1 MIPQET
7 VNRILDAAQIVDVVG
22 DFVTLK
28 KRGANHIACC
38 PFHNEKTP
46 SFSVSASKGIYK
58 CFGCGKSGT
67 AVGFVMEHENM
78 SYTEA
83 LKYLAKK
90 YNIEVVEKEESAE
103 EIAQKQRHESL
114 LLVSEY
120 AGKFF
125 RDSMQ
130 TPEGQAIAYQYFRS
144 RGLEDETIRKYGL
157 GWSPV
162 SRRALA
168 ESARAAGYKEE
179 FLVETGLCMKYDDG
193 RLVDRFYD
201 RVMFPIHSV
210 NGRVIA
216 FGGRTLRTD
225 KSVAKYVNSPETE
238 IYVKS
243 RSLYGIFFAKNEMA
257 RQDKCILVEG
267 YLDVLSMHQLGITNV
282 VASSGT
288 SLTVEQIRM
297 IRRFTSN
304 VTIIYDG
311 DGAGIKA
318 ALRGIGLVLKEGLN
332 VKVVLL
338 PDGQDPDDFA
348 KKHTL
353 DEVQDYIFQNEQDFI
368 GFKTDLLLGEA
379 GGDPLKK
386 ANLINDVAD
395 TIALIPDAV
404 KRAVYVQACAS
415 KFDIDEQILVERVSR
430 SRTDMLLADQ
440 KQAER
445 EAERARR
452 NVALAGSRQRDG
464 QGFSQGS
471 GQVSGLGW
479 RGQSSGQ
486 GQQTAA
492 PMPELPEDGY
502 MPPMTVDYMPEDY
515 VPEDYIPGEDEGY
528 GSVPPVQDVPVVAQ
542 GGILIND
549 PHLEPCERDLLK
561 FILEEG
567 CTPLEFD
574 RDSKFFVDGEVLSV
588 AEFIDGILAEDEV
601 EFANGAYRK
610 VYEAYFT
617 MYDEGLSQQQI
628 QQRLLN
634 SMDQEVAAV
643 AREMLIEKYQITV
656 KNYEQSLTATATR
669 LVQFVPKT
677 LMTYQCRLM
686 EQRLRKLTTELA
698 TATDEAAQL
707 DILTQISEYNKARTR
722 LNNELGRV

>member
-90 YNIEVVEKEESAE
+90 YHIEVVEKEETAE
-103 EIAQKQRHESL
+103 EIAQRQRNESL

-125 RDSMQ
+125 QESLSSA
-130 TPEGQAIAYQYFRS
+130 EGQAIGYQYFRS

-157 GWSPV
+157 GWAPV
-162 SRRALA
+162 GRKAFSEA
-168 ESARAAGYKEE
+168 ARAAGYKEE
-179 FLVETGLCMKYDDG
+179 FLIETGLSIKYDDG
-193 RLVDRFYD
+193 RLVDRFHD

-210 NGRVIA
+210 SGRVIA

-225 KSVAKYVNSPETE
+225 KTVAKYVNSPETE

-243 RSLYGIFFAKNEMA
+243 RSLYGIYFAKNEIS
-257 RQDKCILVEG
+257 RQDRCILVEG

-288 SLTVEQIRM
+288 SLTVEQIRL
-297 IRRFTSN
+297 IRKFTN
-304 VTIIYDG
+304 NITIIYDG

-318 ALRGIGLVLKEGLN
+318 ALRGIGLVLKEGMN

-348 KKHTL
+348 RRHTL
-353 DEVQDYIFQNEQDFI
+353 EEVRDHIERNEQDFI
-368 GFKTDLLLGEA
+368 GFKTDLLLDEA
-379 GGDPLKK
+379 GHDPIKR
-386 ANLINDVAD
+386 ASLINDVAD

-404 KRAVYVQACAS
+404 VRAVYVRTCAD
-415 KFDIDEQILVERVSR
+415 KFEIDEQILTDRVSR
-430 SRTDMLLADQ
+430 SRTDMLLAEQ
-440 KQAER
+440 KER
-445 EAERARR
+445 ERAKQRAAQQKPEGVAYGPSYGPE
-452 NVALAGSRQRDG
+452 NVPPP
-464 QGFSQGS
+464 
-471 GQVSGLGW
+471 V
-479 RGQSSGQ
+479 
-486 GQQTAA
+486 
-492 PMPELPEDGY
+492 PEEYLPADGY
-502 MPPMTVDYMPEDY
+502 QDMMPPVMP
-515 VPEDYIPGEDEGY
+515 VPDMSQASGIVITE
-528 GSVPPVQDVPVVAQ
+528 PVLA
-542 GGILIND
+542 
-549 PHLEPCERDLLK
+549 PCEKELLG

-567 CTPLEFD
+567 CTVLEFD
-574 RDSKFFVDGEVLSV
+574 RDSKYYVEGTALNV
-588 AEFIDGILAEDEV
+588 AEFIDGILADDDADFVNPSYRRVYDE
-601 EFANGAYRK
+601 
-610 VYEAYFT
+610 YFR
-617 MYDEGLSQQQI
+617 MYDEGLTQQQI
-628 QQRLLN
+628 QKRL
-634 SMDQEVAAV
+634 MDNMDEEISSVAKDL
-643 AREMLIEKYQITV
+643 LIEKYQLTV
-656 KNYEQSLTATATR
+656 KNYEQSLTATATK
-669 LVQFVPKT
+669 LVMYVPKT
-677 LMTYQCRLM
+677 LMTYQCRKVELFIKELM
-686 EQRLRKLTTELA
+686 EELSQ
-698 TATDEAAQL
+698 TSDPERQVEIMTR
-707 DILTQISEYNKARTR
+707 IGEYNKARTR